1 MGRVGWGSGRQ
12 IFSTEP
18 IIHHGGPVVRVL
30 LKEFFCQILA
40 KEFFCQILVKIVL
53 DREFYF
59 EGKKLHLSLR
69 LEMTMNS
76 PETLLPS
83 VQ

>member
-30 LKEFFCQILA
+30 L